1 MRSCNLEILSR
12 RRRWTLTPGV
22 AGTVRRPPPLEKT
35 TDAAHR
41 GIHPSQIYKLLSSLV
56 LGLIG
61 FGINFYAIEFDFP
74 PYQATLMPGLVLPM
88 VVALAWGW
96 RYGLVSATLGMG
108 CQTLWFRWLIEG
120 GTEYV
125 ITIPMLTLW
134 IVWHGWCSAQS
145 GNRWFPLHNAY
156 AAEILF
162 RLVNTIILYTLLLA
176 AWQWWPPPW
185 MVDPAT
191 GGVLLGPIHFRAIE
205 QAVNGYM
212 VLLLANILL
221 SLGVVRKTM
230 GLKRQHGQ
238 PVTGYVI
245 AAALLCGLVFW
256 IVDGLMDYYK
266 FREHLRFLI
275 FSAPDN
281 VMDSILFNVSS
292 PDLFARTTFVMTCL
306 AGGALVSRL
315 LRRQIQSAAALKASE
330 VRYRRLHQTMRDA
343 FVQMDMN
350 GRIVDFNHAFQQMLG
365 YDRQILLSLQ
375 DADLTPPE
383 WRRTEATIIAQQVLP
398 HGQSEVFEKECIRLD
413 GTRFPAEIRTFLM
426 TDDSGH
432 PIGMWSIVR
441 DITQRKRIEMEREQA
456 IQSLQR
462 SNEDLKQ
469 FAYVASHDLQEPL
482 RMVASYTQL
491 LAERYEHQLD
501 EKAHR
506 FIHYA
511 VDGATRM
518 QALIRDLL
526 AFSRV
531 ETRAGAFEAV
541 NAHSAFDKALANL
554 QAMIDENGARVTTD
568 DLPHVLADESQL
580 TQVFQNLIGN
590 GIKFHRASVT
600 ARIHV
605 SASRRGNHWC
615 FAVQDNGIGIEAK
628 YKERVFVVFQR
639 LHTRHEY
646 PGTGIGLALCKRIVD
661 RHGGSIWFESEPGK
675 GATFYFTLPSTQAQ
689 EPVNDESNTC
699 QAY

>member
-1 MRSCNLEILSR
+1 MRFYNLETLAR
-12 RRRWTLTPGV
+12 RRRLMHPPGID
-22 AGTVRRPPPLEKT
+22 RKDRPPPPLEKSV
-35 TDAAHR
+35 AAAR
-41 GIHPSQIYKLLSSLV
+41 RNIFQSRIYKLLSSLV
-56 LGLIG
+56 LGLTG

-74 PYQATLMPGLVLPM
+74 PYQATLMPGLVFPM
-88 VVALAWGW
+88 VIALAWGW

-108 CQTLWFRWLIEG
+108 CQTLWFMWLTDG
-120 GTEYV
+120 GVEYV

-134 IVWHGWCSAQS
+134 VVWHGWCSTS
-145 GNRWFPLHNAY
+145 GKRRFPLHNAY

-162 RLVNTIILYTLLLA
+162 RLANTLLLYILLFT
-176 AWQWWPPPW
+176 AWQWRPPLW
-185 MVDPAT
+185 MVEPAT
-191 GGVLLGPIHFRAIE
+191 GGAILGPIHFRAIE
-205 QAVNGYM
+205 QAVNGFM
-212 VLLLANILL
+212 VLLMANILL
-221 SLGVVRKTM
+221 SLGAVRKAM

-238 PVTGYVI
+238 PDTGYVI
-245 AAALLCGLVFW
+245 AVAFACGLVFW
-256 IVDGLMDYYK
+256 IIDGLVDYYK

-281 VMDSILFNVSS
+281 VLDSILFNVSS
-292 PDLFARTTFVMTCL
+292 PDLFARTAFVMTCL

-315 LRRQIQSAAALKASE
+315 LRRQHRSAAALKESE

-350 GRIVDFNHAFQQMLG
+350 GCIVDFNHAFQQMLG
-365 YDRQILLSLQ
+365 YDQLTLLSMK

-383 WRRTEATIIAQQVLP
+383 WRGTVADIISEQVLP
-398 HGQSEVFEKECIRLD
+398 HGQSEVFEKEYIRLD
-413 GTRFPAEIRTFLM
+413 GTHFPAEIRTFLM
-426 TDDSGH
+426 TDDGGN

-441 DITQRKRIEMEREQA
+441 DITQRKQIELERELA
-456 IQSLQR
+456 IRSLQR

-531 ETRAGAFEAV
+531 ETLAREFEAV
-541 NAHSAFDKALANL
+541 NAQSAFSTAIANL
-554 QAMIDENGARVTTD
+554 KAVIDETGALVTAD

-580 TQVFQNLIGN
+580 AQVFQNLIGN
-590 GIKFHRASVT
+590 GIKFRRPSVT
-600 ARIHV
+600 AHIHV
-605 SASRRGNHWC
+605 SASRRSSHWC
-615 FAVQDNGIGIEAK
+615 FSVQDNGIGIDSK
-628 YKERVFVVFQR
+628 YKDRVFVVFQR

-646 PGTGIGLALCKRIVD
+646 PGTGIGLALCKRIVE
-661 RHGGSIWFESEPGK
+661 RHGGRIWFESEPEK
-675 GATFYFTLPSTQAQ
+675 GATFYFTLPSTQTQ
-689 EPVNDESNTC
+689 EPVDEESNKC

>member
-1 MRSCNLEILSR
+1 MRSCNMETLA
-12 RRRWTLTPGV
+12 RRWRLTLTPGI
-22 AGTVRRPPPLEKT
+22 ARKDRQPPSLEKAVV
-35 TDAAHR
+35 AAHR
-41 GIHPSQIYKLLSSLV
+41 NIPQSRVYKLMSSLV

-61 FGINFYAIEFDFP
+61 FGINFYAVEFDFP
-74 PYQATLMPGLVLPM
+74 PYKATLMPGLVFPM

-96 RYGLVSATLGMG
+96 RYGLVSATLGLG
-108 CQTLWFRWLIEG
+108 CQTLWFIWLTDG
-120 GTEYV
+120 GVEYV
-125 ITIPMLTLW
+125 VTIPMLTLW
-134 IVWHGWCSAQS
+134 VVWHGWCATS
-145 GNRWFPLHNAY
+145 GKRRFLFRNPY

-162 RLVNTIILYTLLLA
+162 RLVNTLILYTLLFT
-176 AWQWWPPPW
+176 AWQWRPPMW
-185 MVDPAT
+185 MIDPAT
-191 GGVLLGPIHFRAIE
+191 GGAVLGPIHFRALE

-212 VLLLANILL
+212 VLLMANILL
-221 SLGVVRKTM
+221 SLGVFRKVM

-238 PVTGYVI
+238 LDTGYVI
-245 AAALLCGLVFW
+245 AAAFSCGLVFW
-256 IVDGLMDYYK
+256 IIDGLMDYYK
-266 FREHLRFLI
+266 YREHLRFLI

-281 VMDSILFNVSS
+281 VLDSILFNVSS
-292 PDLFARTTFVMTCL
+292 PDLFARTTFIMTCL

-315 LRRQIQSAAALKASE
+315 LRRQLQSAAALKESE

-343 FVQMDMN
+343 FVQMDMD

-365 YDRQILLSLQ
+365 YDHQTLLSMR

-383 WRRTEATIIAQQVLP
+383 WRGTVAKIISEQVLL
-398 HGQSEVFEKECIRLD
+398 HGQSEVFEKEYIRLD

-426 TDDSGH
+426 TDDSGDS
-432 PIGMWSIVR
+432 IGMWSIVR
-441 DITQRKRIEMEREQA
+441 DITQRKQIEQEREQA
-456 IQSLQR
+456 IGSLQR

-531 ETRAGAFEAV
+531 ETRAREFKAV
-541 NAHSAFDKALANL
+541 NAYNAFGTAMANL
-554 QAMIDENGARVTTD
+554 KAVIDETGARVTVD

-580 TQVFQNLIGN
+580 SQVFQNLIGN
-590 GIKFHRASVT
+590 GIKFRRPSVT
-600 ARIHV
+600 AHIHV
-605 SASRRGNHWC
+605 SASRRNDDWC
-615 FAVQDNGIGIEAK
+615 FSVQDNGIGIDTK

-661 RHGGSIWFESEPGK
+661 RHGGRIWFESEPARGT
-675 GATFYFTLPSTQAQ
+675 TFYFTLPSTQTQ
-689 EPVNDESNTC
+689 ELVEDESNTC